1 MPRLVP
7 LVRMPD
13 RYIAEPVAQLL
24 RANGIEAFIY
34 SDDAGGVHPPLGM
47 AYGTEI
53 KVPESRLEEAK
64 ALLAAYEQA
73 PLVEPPLVDQ

>member
-1 MPRLVP
+1 MPTLVF

-13 RYIAEPVAQLL
+13 RYVAEPLTQLL
-24 RANGIEAFIY
+24 RANGIEAFIL

-47 AYGTEI
+47 ANGTEI
-53 KVPESRLEEAK
+53 KVPASRLEEAQ

-73 PLVEPPLVDQ
+73 PLVED

>member
-1 MPRLVP
+1 MPSLVA

-13 RYIAEPVAQLL
+13 RYVAEPVAQLL
-24 RANGIEAFIY
+24 RAHGIEAFVC

-47 AYGTEI
+47 ANGTEI
-53 KVPESRLEEAK
+53 KVPAPRLNEAL

-73 PLVEPPLVDQ
+73 PTVED